1 MEPDKPNFLDSLVD
15 AFSRLLDKLGLN
27 GSRLRWK
34 WRQKRFQLGEQGMKT
49 EMAWRSAQAKHKM
62 CPECR
67 SLIDRKAK
75 KCPECG
81 ESVTRVSTPGA
92 GRSVSNLFPGLSA
105 ITGLLL
111 LVNGAVYL
119 LVLMAHQKAGVDFSL
134 FGNFDSEL
142 LVRFGSGLSRRW
154 PLTDG
159 TVAGGEWWRKITP
172 IFMHGSL
179 MHFFFNSFMLVQ
191 IGPLVQSYYGNRLWP
206 IYLLCG
212 LAGSMV
218 SQLPRLTN
226 TVGASGAIMG
236 LIGLLFVLGLRDKG
250 QLGAA
255 MKAMMTRLLLY
266 MVVLSILFNIDHLNH
281 LGGFL
286 CGGLL
291 ALVVP
296 TREPSGAAG
305 RAFWSTIS
313 IAGVLLV
320 LASFAM
326 VALAQQ

>member
-1 MEPDKPNFLDSLVD
+1 VKPDKPSFLDSIVD

-67 SLIDRKAK
+67 SLIDRKAR
-75 KCPECG
+75 KCTECG
-81 ESVTRVSTPGA
+81 ESVSRVATPGA

-119 LVLMAHQKAGVDFSL
+119 LVMMAHQKAGVDFSL
-134 FGNFDSEL
+134 FGSFDSEL
-142 LVRFGSGLSRRW
+142 LVRFGSGLSEPRM
-154 PLTDG
+154 LTDG
-159 TVAGGEWWRKITP
+159 SVTGGEWWRLITP

-191 IGPLVQSYYGNRLWP
+191 IGPLVQSYYGSRFWP

-212 LAGSMV
+212 IAGSMA
-218 SQLPRLTN
+218 SQLPRFTN

-236 LIGLLFVLGLRDKG
+236 LIGLLFVLGLRDKS

-255 MKAMMTRLLLY
+255 MKAMLTRLILY
-266 MVVLSILFNIDHLNH
+266 MVVLSFLFNIDHLNH
-281 LGGFL
+281 IGGFL

-296 TREPSGAAG
+296 TREPSSAAG
-305 RAFWSTIS
+305 RAFWSVLS
-313 IAGVLLV
+313 VAGVLLV
-320 LASFAM
+320 LAAFSM
-326 VALAQQ
+326 IALAAK